1 MADNDD
7 GGGNKSGARAAEAAS
22 GDAVLSLGQLVV
34 AGEIFRGAASE
45 QPAAGQ
51 YEHGVVASYVEAAE
65 SAVGAATTI
74 IYVQPDGSF
83 VEGSGLTA
91 EEQKQLVEQLAQQ
104 QLVPVSESEAARIF
118 EQSQAAKPPAAH
130 GCALAPVEVQQ
141 VIEHVSKSQQ
151 LQQHAA
157 VPVVHNASQRLQ
169 SVAKQVALQQSQN
182 GTRVAPQKPVET
194 IHIQVQVPVSAEASE
209 TLLQSKPVVVTQAV
223 GKATTGVA
231 VSSPQIIHITP
242 LPGQQQYFLQ
252 SPGEPP
258 IQLLLQRP
266 TPVVSNVI
274 PVLQKPVVQT
284 PVNGAQVS
292 SPVPAPPPVTT
303 PPRPAQPTVTPTEEK
318 KPKGRNRSKKP
329 QKVQT
334 RSGRVSRPPKH
345 KVKDYKFIKTEDL
358 ADSHQSDSDDYSEI
372 SVDEE
377 EEAKRKVSDVNFN
390 LTPKAFKCETCDK
403 SYIGL
408 GGLSRHYK
416 LNPSHGSV
424 QISTA
429 APCPAAKILAVSE
442 RGGAIKSDAVAP
454 QGVLKVQHRGP
465 GIPRG
470 PGRPGR
476 PRIAGRPRKRGRPG
490 RPPKP
495 PGDESLEQQA
505 LRRRARLREVVQ
517 HCDNE
522 DLVDVVLPRLAR
534 VTTLWD
540 FVLLKVE
547 RGRHQKAQF
556 SEVYQEFEQLHAQ
569 VKKMAQ
575 EHTSGTQGLHT
586 SLEVHNMEVLKSL
599 GIMEHPAVVKTP
611 ISQSQQAVTSAAQD
625 AAATKRLVENTK
637 MLPPAKRFKMENCS
651 GETNGYQIN
660 HNSSQKKDVAPKM
673 EEAAA
678 QTGGG
683 EKTSVEVPPQKP
695 LVSLSPLEAP
705 AGEGTQATESDATDR
720 GESGAEISEVSQDE
734 GTTVDVAEQM
744 QELEQALISDLEPAF
759 SSDTHQIQ
767 QETAARNDGGAADQ
781 QDGGRVETSEVK
793 LEHTYVQTEGGGL
806 RLASEGI
813 VTVNEP
819 GGTGT
824 INIQAPQGV
833 ALETVLLAVDTGGA
847 KSEGVVTSGTQS

>member
-429 APCPAAKILAVSE
+429 APCPAAKILAVKTAMLIP
-442 RGGAIKSDAVAP
+442 G
-454 QGVLKVQHRGP
+454 QVQHRGP

-586 SLEVHNMEVLKSL
+586 SLEVHNMEVRDQELSL

-673 EEAAA
+673 G
-678 QTGGG
+678 T
-683 EKTSVEVPPQKP
+683 
-695 LVSLSPLEAP
+695 
-705 AGEGTQATESDATDR
+705 EGTQATESDATDR